1 MSERDDI
8 FDELIGADT
17 DDMDE
22 FADAPETDDDDDA
35 ETLALRTVVLTK
47 NDMIALLG
55 LKHTTRGSMIVRV
68 DPRQSLPIAKAYE
81 DTDEAA
87 HWFRRSLTT
96 SLDNGWHVVYDGP
109 PLVG

>member
-1 MSERDDI
+1 MSERDDS

-17 DDMDE
+17 DDADTDE
-22 FADAPETDDDDDA
+22 PEADDDDA
-35 ETLALRTVVLTK
+35 ETLALRTVVLLK
-47 NDMIALLG
+47 KDMLALLG
-55 LKHTTRGSMIVRV
+55 LKHTTRGSQIVRV
-68 DPRQSLPIAKAYE
+68 DPRQGLPVAKAYE

-96 SLDNGWHVVYDGP
+96 SLDNGWRIVYDGP

>member
-17 DDMDE
+17 DDSDG
-22 FADAPETDDDDDA
+22 FDDAPEADDDDA

-55 LKHTTRGSMIVRV
+55 LKHTTRGSQIVRV
-68 DPRQSLPIAKAYE
+68 DPRQSVPVGKAYE
-81 DTDEAA
+81 ERDEAA
-87 HWFRRSLTT
+87 HWFRRSLAT
-96 SLDNGWHVVYDGP
+96 SCDNGWRVVYDGP

>member
-17 DDMDE
+17 DDADE
-22 FADAPETDDDDDA
+22 FADAPEIDEDDDA
-35 ETLALRTVVLTK
+35 ETLALRTVVLAK
-47 NDMIALLG
+47 REMIALLG
-55 LKHTTRGSMIVRV
+55 LKQTTRGSRIVRV
-68 DPRQSLPIAKAYE
+68 DPRQTLPVAKTYE

-96 SLDNGWHVVYDGP
+96 SLDNGWRIVYDGP

>member
-17 DDMDE
+17 DDTDE
-22 FADAPETDDDDDA
+22 SGEPEDDDA

-47 NDMIALLG
+47 NEMIALLG

-68 DPRQSLPIAKAYE
+68 DPRQSLPVAKAYE

-96 SLDNGWHVVYDGP
+96 SLDNGWCVVYDGP

>member
-8 FDELIGADT
+8 FDELIDTDT
-17 DDMDE
+17 DDADGDE
-22 FADAPETDDDDDA
+22 PEADDDDA

-55 LKHTTRGSMIVRV
+55 LKHTTRGSQIVRV
-68 DPRQSLPIAKAYE
+68 DPRQSLPVAKAYE
-81 DTDEAA
+81 DTDEAT
-87 HWFRRSLTT
+87 HWFRRSIAT
-96 SLDNGWHVVYDGP
+96 SRDNGWRIVYDGP